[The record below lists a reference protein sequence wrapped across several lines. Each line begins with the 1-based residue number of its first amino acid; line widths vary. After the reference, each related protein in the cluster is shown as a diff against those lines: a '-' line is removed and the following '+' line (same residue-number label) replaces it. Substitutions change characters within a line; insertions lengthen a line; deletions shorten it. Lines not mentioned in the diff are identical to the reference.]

1 MSNNSLKN
9 EIIKSLNEH
18 KDKNVIISDSGVFT
32 YQMISDYLFNMRSN
46 ISFDNRV
53 IVSLC
58 DRNINSIV
66 CLLFAILTDNI
77 FFPLDATTN
86 KEVILNQVKELN
98 GVIFTD
104 KNETLMQ
111 FNDDNYDLV
120 VFDFLKKEYFSKLNI
135 KKNNI
140 LKFDRRIQYIYS
152 TSGSISTP
160 KQVLG
165 RGDSLMDFLQWEIR
179 QFDLNSNDCFLNITK
194 PFFDPYLRDILIP
207 VLLGA
212 TIFIP
217 DNQIVLRYDSLV
229 KYLVDNQIT
238 IIHTIPSIFRN
249 LIKQEYLYNSTKLK
263 YFFLAGELLYSK
275 DVNYFYYR
283 KNRNTKVVNLYGP
296 TETTLAKFYYIV
308 NDPMKTNVVP
318 VGKPINNKF
327 SASVYIDKCREFD
340 FMYDNKEVGEIIIH
354 TNGASFGYLD
364 KSMNAPFEFLE
375 NDYIKFHTQDYGYV
389 NDFGDLVINGR
400 LNNVIKINGEK
411 IDLNEITICINENN
425 IVQSG
430 CVIDI
435 LIDDKIKIV
444 AAVVLNSKNKFSN
457 IHSILN
463 EYLYLNGFKYVPQ
476 FYLELDELPTL
487 SNGKLNKN
495 ELRKM
500 ALDAIEKQKCT
511 FKTSENKIL
520 EKLMSIIYDTIGLN
534 FEQEV
539 SMKTKLIDFG
549 VDSLL
554 MIEIII
560 TIEAEFNIYIDETKL
575 ELSTLSIEDLI
586 KIINE

>member
-1 MSNNSLKN
+1 M
-9 EIIKSLNEH
+9 
-18 KDKNVIISDSGVFT
+18 
-32 YQMISDYLFNMRSN
+32 
-46 ISFDNRV
+46 
-53 IVSLC
+53 
-58 DRNINSIV
+58 
-66 CLLFAILTDNI
+66 
-77 FFPLDATTN
+77 
-86 KEVILNQVKELN
+86 
-98 GVIFTD
+98 
-104 KNETLMQ
+104 
-111 FNDDNYDLV
+111 
-120 VFDFLKKEYFSKLNI
+120 
-135 KKNNI
+135 
-140 LKFDRRIQYIYS
+140 
-152 TSGSISTP
+152 
-160 KQVLG
+160 
-165 RGDSLMDFLQWEIR
+165 
-179 QFDLNSNDCFLNITK
+179 
-194 PFFDPYLRDILIP
+194 
-207 VLLGA
+207 
-212 TIFIP
+212 
-217 DNQIVLRYDSLV
+217 
-229 KYLVDNQIT
+229 
-238 IIHTIPSIFRN
+238 
-249 LIKQEYLYNSTKLK
+249 
-263 YFFLAGELLYSK
+263 
-275 DVNYFYYR
+275 
-283 KNRNTKVVNLYGP
+283 
-296 TETTLAKFYYIV
+296 
-308 NDPMKTNVVP
+308 
-318 VGKPINNKF
+318 
-327 SASVYIDKCREFD
+327 
-340 FMYDNKEVGEIIIH
+340 
-354 TNGASFGYLD
+354 
-364 KSMNAPFEFLE
+364 
-375 NDYIKFHTQDYGYV
+375 
-389 NDFGDLVINGR
+389 
-400 LNNVIKINGEK
+400 NNVIKINGEK

-520 EKLMSIIYDTIGLN
+520 EKLMSIIHDTIGLN